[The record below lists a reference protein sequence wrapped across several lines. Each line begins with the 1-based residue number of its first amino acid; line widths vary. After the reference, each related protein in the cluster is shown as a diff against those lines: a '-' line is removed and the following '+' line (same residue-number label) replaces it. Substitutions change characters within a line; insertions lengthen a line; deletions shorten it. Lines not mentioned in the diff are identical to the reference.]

1 MSDATR
7 AAAAAGAGRT
17 RPRAHAADRRRD
29 LAAIHA
35 AAAQLGLD
43 TTDASVSS
51 AYRLILKAQAGVT
64 SAADADAA
72 GRRRVLAYLRR
83 QARGTQSP
91 PRDGWQAEK
100 MRTLWTRLAAAG
112 VLHDPSEQG
121 LRAFVASLTG
131 VAALRWL
138 DTRQGNRVIEAL
150 KAWCARTAAREGE
163 S

>member
-1 MSDATR
+1 MR
-7 AAAAAGAGRT
+7 PGR
-17 RPRAHAADRRRD
+17 PQDADRRRE

-35 AAAQLGLD
+35 TAAQLGLD
-43 TTDASVSS
+43 TSDRDPGC
-51 AYRLILKAQAGVT
+51 AYRLLLQAQAGVS

-83 QARGTQSP
+83 QAGQAAPREV

-100 MRTLWTRLAAAG
+100 MRTLWARLGAAG
-112 VLHDPSEQG
+112 ALTDPSEQG
-121 LRAFVASLTG
+121 LLAFTQALTG

-150 KAWCARTAAREGE
+150 KAWCARKGCET
-163 S
+163 